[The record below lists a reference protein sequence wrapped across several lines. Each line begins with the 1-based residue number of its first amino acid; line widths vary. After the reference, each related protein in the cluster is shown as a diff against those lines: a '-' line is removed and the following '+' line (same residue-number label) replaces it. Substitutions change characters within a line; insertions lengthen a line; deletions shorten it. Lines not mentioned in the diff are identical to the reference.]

1 MKRGIFLSFVV
12 LFMAMLTAVM
22 IVSKPDEQDFV
33 NWLSAEDHEH
43 TFTCLLPDCSKLS
56 LVLPGDGG
64 SGSMEFV
71 LKKSL
76 YDPGI
81 SNESG
86 TENISHIMEIIGL
99 SFQQRAFWGRYMQM
113 RNCLTIHD
121 DHKEK

>member
-81 SNESG
+81 FRIRVEREYQSYNGNNRFVVSAKG
-86 TENISHIMEIIGL
+86 FLGKIYADAKLFN
-99 SFQQRAFWGRYMQM
+99 
-113 RNCLTIHD
+113 NP
-121 DHKEK
+121 